1 MKIKE
6 FCQLYGLSRSAV
18 YERIKNNENG
28 ALEGHIIRRKNAP
41 IELDE
46 AAIEF
51 LRPKAERHNK
61 INAAALNEMSE
72 NIKDIAAF
80 VHKHKEDTDKSI
92 ADIYAQLEGIQ
103 TRIDGVNENRLL
115 FIEEWL
121 RIIEKSLCVLICRVY
136 DIPELHQDN
145 SSISDEN
152 ATHQNR
158 QSGKSET

>member
-28 ALEGHIIRRKNAP
+28 ALKGHIIRSKNAP

-51 LRPKAERHNK
+51 LKPKAERNNK
-61 INAAALNEMSE
+61 NNDAAMNDMIE
-72 NIKDIAAF
+72 NIQDIADF
-80 VHKHKEDTDKSI
+80 VHKYKENTDKSI
-92 ADIYAQLEGIQ
+92 ADIYAQLDGIQ
-103 TRIDGVNENRLL
+103 TRTEGVNENRLL

-136 DIPELHQDN
+136 DIPELHSDR

-152 ATHQNR
+152 ATLQNR
-158 QSGKSET
+158 LSGTSEA